1 MADNSDTKTINLL
14 DNGEF
19 ASRDINSDTVLELR
33 SELDIPSSANVMVNG
48 TIRQNDF
55 VLEDGA
61 LVAYASN
68 NKVGGVTIV
77 RFKVKLK

>member
-1 MADNSDTKTINLL
+1 MANDTLTINLL
-14 DNGEF
+14 QNGEF
-19 ASRDINSDTVLELR
+19 SPRDTASTTVGELR
-33 SELDIPSSANVMVNG
+33 NELEIPSDANVMVGG

-68 NKVGGVTIV
+68 NKVGG
-77 RFKVKLK
+77 

>member
-1 MADNSDTKTINLL
+1 MADNSNTLTINLL
-14 DNGEF
+14 QNGEF
-19 ASRDINSDTVLELR
+19 SPRDTSSKTVGELR
-33 SELDIPSSANVMVNG
+33 NELEIPTDANVMVGG

-68 NKVGGVTIV
+68 NKVGG
-77 RFKVKLK
+77 

>member
-1 MADNSDTKTINLL
+1 MADNSNTLTINLL
-14 DNGEF
+14 QNGEF
-19 ASRDINSDTVLELR
+19 SPRDTSSTTVGELR
-33 SELDIPSSANVMVNG
+33 NELEIPADANVMVGG

-68 NKVGGVTIV
+68 NKVGG
-77 RFKVKLK
+77 